1 MAIHV
6 TFIFQSLFLTGQEN
20 DSTKKEVKLEAESQS
35 SCMET
40 EGTETRIYCY
50 LRTRWRCVV
59 TSVYTGV
66 CEQGAC
72 VLLGSDSWRV
82 ALVLSLCDRWN
93 LEGKKEL

>member
-6 TFIFQSLFLTGQEN
+6 TFIFQSLFITGQEN

-50 LRTRWRCVV
+50 LRMR
-59 TSVYTGV
+59 
-66 CEQGAC
+66 
-72 VLLGSDSWRV
+72 
-82 ALVLSLCDRWN
+82 
-93 LEGKKEL
+93 